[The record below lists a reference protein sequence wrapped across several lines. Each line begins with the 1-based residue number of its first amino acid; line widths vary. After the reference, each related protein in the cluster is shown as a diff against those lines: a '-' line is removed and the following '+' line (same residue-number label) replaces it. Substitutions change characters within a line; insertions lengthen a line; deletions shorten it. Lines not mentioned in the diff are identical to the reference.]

1 MKAVIVLFL
10 AMGSMAHSQTFT
22 GIWEKKASIGG
33 TGRHRGTGGSAYNR
47 GYMGLGHVNGAGADI
62 SYRDWWEYNPSTDSW
77 TQKSDYPVANHGA
90 VSFNLN
96 QKIYV
101 GGGSALAGQF
111 YAYDPLMNAWTPI
124 APCPFAPGDVQGFS
138 ANWKGYV
145 MYQNQLAEYDPQTN
159 AWTLKANLPMNASN
173 WTCSFSNGS
182 SGFVKIG
189 HALFE
194 YKPLQ
199 NLWIPR
205 ANHPGMSTG
214 GSYAF
219 EIGGIG
225 YVATGYVNGLSTVTE
240 EVWSFNPGSNSWTR
254 VCDFPG
260 SSRRFFS
267 AFTLSGKGYLGMGT
281 NGINLNDFWEFDPS
295 ITASIEVQKGGHGLL
310 FPNPAITE
318 IFAQNVL
325 EETPYQI
332 YSLMGECVDQGITKG
347 NISVEKLPQGTY
359 LLSINSNKHV
369 FVKQ

>member
-1 MKAVIVLFL
+1 
-10 AMGSMAHSQTFT
+10 
-22 GIWEKKASIGG
+22 
-33 TGRHRGTGGSAYNR
+33 
-47 GYMGLGHVNGAGADI
+47 
-62 SYRDWWEYNPSTDSW
+62 
-77 TQKSDYPVANHGA
+77 
-90 VSFNLN
+90 
-96 QKIYV
+96 
-101 GGGSALAGQF
+101 
-111 YAYDPLMNAWTPI
+111 
-124 APCPFAPGDVQGFS
+124 
-138 ANWKGYV
+138 

-205 ANHPGMSTG
+205 ANHPGLSTG

-219 EIGGIG
+219 EIDGIG

-267 AFTLSGKGYLGMGT
+267 AFTLGGKGYIGMGT

-295 ITASIEVQKGGHGLL
+295 ITAGIQVYEELHGFLY
-310 FPNPAITE
+310 PNPATTDIYV
-318 IFAQNVL
+318 QNVL
-325 EETPYQI
+325 EETPYHI
-332 YSLMGECVDQGITKG
+332 FSLMGECVDQGITKG

-359 LLSINSNKHV
+359 FLSINSSKHV